1 MQILEMIMTKTI
13 CGVAGFAF
21 FLAGC
26 SDLGGT
32 NSEGHLTNLSDNL
45 VAIAAPYQ
53 DLTTVRINPED
64 GCYEYRHVGPVETT
78 YLPLRAK
85 AGNPLCSRPPE

>member
-1 MQILEMIMTKTI
+1 MSKSVCGAI
-13 CGVAGFAF
+13 CGVL

-26 SDLGGT
+26 TGVGGT
-32 NSEGHLTNLSDNL
+32 NSDGHLTNLSDNL
-45 VAIAAPYQ
+45 VALAAPNQ
-53 DLTTVRINPED
+53 DLSTVRINPVD

-78 YLPLRAK
+78 YLPLRAH

>member
-1 MQILEMIMTKTI
+1 MTKSVWGSM
-13 CGVAGFAF
+13 CLAVL
-21 FLAGC
+21 LAGC
-26 SDLGGT
+26 TEMSGT
-32 NSEGHLTNLSDNL
+32 NSEGHLTTLSDNL

>member
-1 MQILEMIMTKTI
+1 MTKSGRGSV
-13 CGVAGFAF
+13 CLVVL
-21 FLAGC
+21 LAGC
-26 SDLGGT
+26 SELNGT

-45 VAIAAPYQ
+45 IAIAAPYQ
-53 DLTTVRINPED
+53 DLSTVRINPVD

>member
-1 MQILEMIMTKTI
+1 MTKSVWGSV
-13 CGVAGFAF
+13 CFAVL
-21 FLAGC
+21 LAGC
-26 SDLGGT
+26 SELSGT

-45 VAIAAPYQ
+45 IAIAAPYQ
-53 DLTTVRINPED
+53 DLSTVRINPDD
-64 GCYEYRHVGPVETT
+64 GCYEYRYVGPVETT

>member
-1 MQILEMIMTKTI
+1 MTKSVWGSV
-13 CGVAGFAF
+13 CFAVL
-21 FLAGC
+21 LAGC
-26 SDLGGT
+26 TELGGT
-32 NSEGHLTNLSDNL
+32 NSEGHLTTLSDNL
-45 VAIAAPYQ
+45 VAIAAPHQ

>member
-1 MQILEMIMTKTI
+1 MIK
-13 CGVAGFAF
+13 CGRGSVCLVVL
-21 FLAGC
+21 LAGC
-26 SDLGGT
+26 TELSGT

-45 VAIAAPYQ
+45 IAIAAPYQ
-53 DLTTVRINPED
+53 DLSTVRINPED

>member
-1 MQILEMIMTKTI
+1 MMKSFGAAALCATL
-13 CGVAGFAF
+13 
-21 FLAGC
+21 LAGC
-26 SDLGGT
+26 TGVGGIDAQ
-32 NSEGHLTNLSDNL
+32 GHLTNLSDNL

-53 DLTTVRINPED
+53 DLSTVRINPDD

-78 YLPLRAK
+78 YLPLRAR

>member
-1 MQILEMIMTKTI
+1 MTKGFW
-13 CGVAGFAF
+13 GVACTAIL
-21 FLAGC
+21 LAGC
-26 SDLGGT
+26 TDLGGGT

-45 VAIAAPYQ
+45 VALAAPHQ
-53 DLTTVRINPED
+53 DLSTVRINPED

-78 YLPLRAK
+78 YLPLRAH